1 MKEGDKEITFLGK
14 DTRFEG
20 KLRFQGTMRID
31 GHFKGEVSAQ
41 GNLIVGEDAL
51 VEGELRVTYASVSG
65 EVHGDII
72 AEQRVDLRAPS
83 KVFGNIQS
91 PAVVMEEGVI
101 FEGTTKMYQAR
112 PGAGRTEFIDAD
124 DYHGGPPPN
133 LTAIYGMV
141 KDQDSGKPV
150 KNARVTCKG
159 DGKTRTE
166 TNASGYYE
174 IIHLKDAKWKLKVE
188 ADGYKKEKAEV
199 TISGLGTYQQDFN
212 LVPKK

>member
-1 MKEGDKEITFLGK
+1 MKNGDKGITFLGK
-14 DTRFEG
+14 GTRFEG

-51 VEGELRVTYASVSG
+51 IEGEVSVSYASVSG
-65 EVHGDII
+65 EVHGNII
-72 AEQRVDLRAPS
+72 AEQRVDLRVPS
-83 KVFGNIQS
+83 KVFGNIHS

-101 FEGTTKMYQAR
+101 FEGTTTMYQAK
-112 PGAGRTEFIDAD
+112 PGEGSTEFIDAK

-141 KDQDSGKPV
+141 KDQNTGKPI
-150 KNARVTCKG
+150 KSARVTCKG
-159 DGKTRTE
+159 DGKSRAE

-174 IIHLKDAKWKLKVE
+174 LIHLKDAIWKLKVE
-188 ADGYKKEKAEV
+188 AEGYKQEKAEV
-199 TISGLGTYQQDFN
+199 TISGMGTYQQDFN
-212 LVPKK
+212 LTPKK

>member
-1 MKEGDKEITFLGK
+1 MKNGDKGITFLGK

-41 GNLIVGEDAL
+41 GNLIVGESAL

-65 EVHGDII
+65 EVHGDIL

-101 FEGTTKMYQAR
+101 FEGTTKMYQAKR
-112 PGAGRTEFIDAD
+112 GEGRTEVIDAD
-124 DYHGGPPPN
+124 VYHGGPPPN

-141 KDQDSGKPV
+141 KDQDTGKPI
-150 KNARVTCKG
+150 KSARVTCKG
-159 DGKTRTE
+159 DGKIRTD

-174 IIHLKDAKWKLKVE
+174 LIHLKDGRWKLKVE
-188 ADGYKKEKAEV
+188 AEGYKKEKAEV
-199 TISGLGTYQQDFN
+199 SVSGMGTYEQDFK
-212 LVPKK
+212 LTPKK

>member
-1 MKEGDKEITFLGK
+1 MKNGDKGVTFLGK

-51 VEGELRVTYASVSG
+51 IEGELRVTYASVSG

-101 FEGTTKMYQAR
+101 FEGTTKMYQAK
-112 PGAGRTEFIDAD
+112 PGAGRTEVIDAD
-124 DYHGGPPPN
+124 QYHGGPPPN

-141 KDQDSGKPV
+141 RDQGTGKPI
-150 KNARVTCKG
+150 KSARVTCKG
-159 DGKTRTE
+159 DGKIRTE

-174 IIHLKDAKWKLKVE
+174 LIHLKDAKWKLRVE
-188 ADGYKKEKAEV
+188 AEGYKKEKAEV
-199 TISGLGTYQQDFN
+199 IVSGMGTYEQDFK
-212 LVPKK
+212 LTPKK

>member
-1 MKEGDKEITFLGK
+1 MKNGEKGIAFLGK

-31 GHFKGEVSAQ
+31 GHFKGEASAQ

-51 VEGELRVTYASVSG
+51 IEGDLKVSYASISG
-65 EVHGDII
+65 EVHGNII
-72 AEQRVDLRAPS
+72 ADQRVDLRAPS

-101 FEGTTKMYQAR
+101 FEGTTKMYQAK
-112 PGAGRTEFIDAD
+112 PEAGRTELIDAD
-124 DYHGGPPPN
+124 EYHGGPPPN

-141 KDQDSGKPV
+141 TDQNTGGPV
-150 KNARVTCKG
+150 KNARVICKG
-159 DGKTRTE
+159 NGKSRTE

-174 IIHLKDAKWKLKVE
+174 LIHLKDGKWKLMVE
-188 ADGYKKEKAEV
+188 AEAYKKDKAEV
-199 TISGLGTYQQDFN
+199 TISGMGTYQQDFE
-212 LVPKK
+212 LTPK

>member
-1 MKEGDKEITFLGK
+1 MKNGEKGITFLGK

-31 GHFKGEVSAQ
+31 GEFKGEVSAQ

-51 VEGELRVTYASVSG
+51 IEGDLKVSYASISG
-65 EVHGDII
+65 EVHGNII
-72 AEQRVDLRAPS
+72 ADQRVDLRAPS

-101 FEGTTKMYQAR
+101 FEGTTKMYQAK
-112 PGAGRTEFIDAD
+112 PDAGRTEVIDAD

-133 LTAIYGMV
+133 LTAIYGLV
-141 KDQDSGKPV
+141 TDLNTGGPV

-159 DGKTRTE
+159 EAKSRTE

-174 IIHLKDAKWKLKVE
+174 LIHLKDGKWKLKVE
-188 ADGYKKEKAEV
+188 AEAYKKDKAEV
-199 TISGLGTYQQDFN
+199 AISGMGTYQQDFK
-212 LVPKK
+212 LTPKK

>member
-1 MKEGDKEITFLGK
+1 MKNGDKGITFLGK

-41 GNLIVGEDAL
+41 GNLIVGESAL

-65 EVHGDII
+65 EVHGDIL

-101 FEGTTKMYQAR
+101 FEGTTKMYQAKR
-112 PGAGRTEFIDAD
+112 GEGRTEVIDAD
-124 DYHGGPPPN
+124 VYHGGPPPN

-141 KDQDSGKPV
+141 KDQDTGKPI
-150 KNARVTCKG
+150 KSARVTCKG
-159 DGKTRTE
+159 DGKIRTD

-174 IIHLKDAKWKLKVE
+174 LIHLKDGRWKLKVE
-188 ADGYKKEKAEV
+188 AEGYKKEKAEV
-199 TISGLGTYQQDFN
+199 TISGMGTYQQDFE
-212 LVPKK
+212 LIPKK

>member
-1 MKEGDKEITFLGK
+1 MKNGDRGITFLGK

-41 GNLIVGEDAL
+41 GNLIVGESAL
-51 VEGELRVTYASVSG
+51 IEGDLKVSYASVSG
-65 EVHGDII
+65 EVHGNIT
-72 AEQRVDLRAPS
+72 AEQRVDLHAPS

-101 FEGTTKMYQAR
+101 FEGTTKMYQAKR
-112 PGAGRTEFIDAD
+112 GDERTEFIDAK

-141 KDQDSGKPV
+141 KDQNTGKPI
-150 KNARVTCKG
+150 KNARVMCKG
-159 DGKTRTE
+159 DGKSRTE

-174 IIHLKDAKWKLKVE
+174 LIHLKDAKWKLYVE
-188 ADGYKKEKAEV
+188 AEGYKKEKAEV
-199 TISGLGTYQQDFN
+199 TIAGMGTYQQDFN
-212 LVPKK
+212 LMPK

>member
-1 MKEGDKEITFLGK
+1 MKNGDRGITFLGK

-41 GNLIVGEDAL
+41 GNLIVGESAL
-51 VEGELRVTYASVSG
+51 IEGDLKVSYASVSG
-65 EVHGDII
+65 EVHGNIT
-72 AEQRVDLRAPS
+72 AEQRVDLHAPS

-101 FEGTTKMYQAR
+101 FEGTTKMYQAKR
-112 PGAGRTEFIDAD
+112 AEGRTEFIDAK

-141 KDQDSGKPV
+141 KDQNTGKPI
-150 KNARVTCKG
+150 KNARVMCKG
-159 DGKTRTE
+159 DGKSRTE

-174 IIHLKDAKWKLKVE
+174 LIHLKDAKWKLYVE
-188 ADGYKKEKAEV
+188 AEGYKKEKAEV
-199 TISGLGTYQQDFN
+199 TIAGMGTYQQDFD
-212 LVPKK
+212 LMPK